1 LCGGHHGTQAC
12 YDERSGPAIV
22 FLPGIVAPAAI
33 RYAPLIRELGP
44 GIQAFTKEL
53 DIYDSSASQDAYS
66 IDAEVRGLASAA
78 DAAAL
83 SRFYLYGHSAGG
95 AIGVAF
101 ATAHPERLL
110 GLALDEPGSDYSD
123 ETSAFWRNTLEPVM
137 HLPPEQRTP
146 AFLAAQVSP
155 SVQLPPPQPG
165 PPPDWMATRPAGIE
179 KFVAAMQEHVETGTA
194 PTFDGP
200 VYYSHGSLSNP
211 IWLGIR
217 DRLRARYP
225 NFIVE
230 EYEGLH
236 HMNTSNAAEP
246 SRVAASLRRVWNL

>member
-1 LCGGHHGTQAC
+1 MDLERAN
-12 YDERSGPAIV
+12 DERNGPAIV

-33 RYAPLIRELGP
+33 RYAPLIKELGA

-53 DIYDSSASQDAYS
+53 EIYDSSAPQDAYS
-66 IDAEVRGLASAA
+66 IDTEVRGLAKAA
-78 DAAAL
+78 DAAGL

-101 ATAHPERLL
+101 ASVHPERLL

-123 ETSAFWRNTLEPVM
+123 ETSEFWRHTLDPVM
-137 HLPPEQRTP
+137 KLPPEQRTP
-146 AFLAAQVSP
+146 VFLAAQVAAG
-155 SVQLPPPQPG
+155 VALPPPQPG

-179 KFVAAMQEHVETGTA
+179 RFVVAMQEHVESETA
-194 PTFDGP
+194 PTFNGP

-217 DRLRARYP
+217 DRLRTRFP
-225 NFIVE
+225 NFTVE

-246 SRVAASLRRVWNL
+246 ARVAASLRKVWNL